1 MEPHKFQALLVFG
14 CTFCNGLVQTNVYA
28 YINEMVMDLG
38 MSQDRNATGTYVG
51 ILASM
56 FMLGRAFS
64 SPIWGYL
71 ADTIGRKAS
80 MQLSLFFVALFNLGF
95 GLTSNYWVAVLM
107 RLLLGLGSGIST
119 IGKASATELGPK
131 SYKADAMV
139 WYTLGNNLGL
149 TLGTALGG
157 VMAHFERLVPELP
170 TSLPYLWPNLVISGL
185 GFFVFILL
193 VCYFKETLVQS
204 KENSHESS
212 WSQYGTIIKMKEV
225 QLLTLILLINACMGT
240 AMNEL
245 LPLWCWADREH
256 GGLDYSTMQ
265 IGFAFSIASL
275 VLIFFQAMFY
285 SALERSFG
293 QVWLTKTSSLIRL
306 PVVLMQVEVDQVGLT
321 MEMTALVTMIC
332 LYRLTYVVSETSLF
346 LLTNNAVPD
355 NYRGKFN
362 GLIMS
367 INSAFRAFIPALFG
381 IGFTWSLEGWGFPFD
396 DHFMFYIIFIMAL
409 VQWLLSQKLR
419 RHMEVDFEDRSKL
432 L

>member
-1 MEPHKFQALLVFG
+1 MEAHKFQALLVFG
-14 CTFCNGLVQTNVYA
+14 CTFVNGLVQTNVYA
-28 YINEMVMDLG
+28 YLNEMVMDLG
-38 MSQDRNATGTYVG
+38 MSTDRNATGTYVG

-71 ADTIGRKAS
+71 ADTIGRKMS
-80 MQLSLFFVALFNLGF
+80 MQLSIFLITIFNLGF
-95 GLTSNYWVAVLM
+95 GLSSNFWFGVVM
-107 RLLLGLGSGIST
+107 RLGLGLGSGIST
-119 IGKASATELGPK
+119 IGKAAATELGPK
-131 SYKADAMV
+131 TYKAQAMV

-157 VMAHFERLVPELP
+157 VLSHFERIVPELP
-170 TSLPYLWPNLVISGL
+170 ASVPYLWPNLVISGL
-185 GFFVFILL
+185 SFVVFVLL
-193 VCYFKETLVQS
+193 CCYFKETLVVDEASS
-204 KENSHESS
+204 KESG
-212 WSQYGTIIKMKEV
+212 WAQYGVIIRMKEV

-265 IGFAFSIASL
+265 IGFAFSIASCIL
-275 VLIFFQAMFY
+275 LIFQSMFY
-285 SALERSFG
+285 SSLESSFG
-293 QVWLTKTSSLIRL
+293 QVWLTQKSSLIRM
-306 PVVLMQVEVDQVGLT
+306 PVVLLTVEVDQLGPNY
-321 MEMTALVTMIC
+321 EMAALVIGIC
-332 LYRLTYVVSETSLF
+332 LYRLSYVVSETSLF
-346 LLTNNAVPD
+346 LLTNNAVPN

-381 IGFTWSLEGWGFPFD
+381 WGFTWSLENRPYPLD
-396 DHFMFYIIFIMAL
+396 DHMMFYIIFIASLAM
-409 VQWLLSQKLR
+409 WTLSLKLQR
-419 RHMEVDFEDRSKL
+419 NMEVDFDDRSKL